1 MAIKAV
7 KLDPRLLDAGLE
19 KAARIVDILLEN
31 GVPMKNIALSVRI
44 KPGIMLSNLE
54 NFKRL
59 VQKASLMGFHPSK
72 SQFVVAIVLLRSMT
86 TSTWEKKLDVYRRW
100 GLSQEEILAAFV
112 KNPWFMSLSEEKI
125 TAVMDLF
132 VNQLGWESS
141 YLAKNPTIPS
151 YSLDKRL
158 VPRALLLQF
167 LVSKGLV
174 EKSFRSTAFF
184 YTPENKFRQMFIN
197 HRSESTQILKFY
209 NEKLNL
215 SSVVNS
221 STF

>member
-1 MAIKAV
+1 
-7 KLDPRLLDAGLE
+7 
-19 KAARIVDILLEN
+19 
-31 GVPMKNIALSVRI
+31 
-44 KPGIMLSNLE
+44 
-54 NFKRL
+54 
-59 VQKASLMGFHPSK
+59 
-72 SQFVVAIVLLRSMT
+72 
-86 TSTWEKKLDVYRRW
+86 
-100 GLSQEEILAAFV
+100 
-112 KNPWFMSLSEEKI
+112 MSLSEEKI

-215 SSVVNS
+215 SSVPAPNFLLFYLLQNKYLVEISSEKLVFISTVTLIATTAPGILHNPSANSIKHSS
-221 STF
+221 STSSYS